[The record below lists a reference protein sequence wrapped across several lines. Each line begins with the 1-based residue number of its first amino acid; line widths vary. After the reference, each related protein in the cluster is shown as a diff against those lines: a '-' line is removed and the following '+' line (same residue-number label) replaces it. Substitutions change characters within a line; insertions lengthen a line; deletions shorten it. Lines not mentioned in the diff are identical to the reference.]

1 MFFCVFSDVPRGTTT
16 FMRIIAAIL
25 VIFTLAACNKPDP
38 NPELK
43 DPIYS
48 DLQSQLGAATQAL
61 EAEKK
66 KLEGFEKDLQA
77 VVPQTGQIK
86 YAQKR
91 VFESQA
97 LVNKWEQEKAYLEL
111 KIEQRK
117 LTAVKSYRKAFAKK
131 EDWPDP
137 KEWAS
142 YQAEQKLRN
151 AKRSWDVKDRMKEAG
166 ISFNSPSENAKAAE
180 GHGEGGGKAEK
191 AEH

>member
-1 MFFCVFSDVPRGTTT
+1 
-16 FMRIIAAIL
+16 MRIIAAIL
-25 VIFTLAACNKPDP
+25 ILFTLAACNKPDP

-48 DLQSQLGAATQAL
+48 DLQTKLGAATAAV

-66 KLEGFEKDLQA
+66 KLEGFEKDLET

-97 LVNKWEQEKAYLEL
+97 LIVKLEQEKAYLEL

-117 LTAVKSYRKAFAKK
+117 KEAAISYHKAFAKK
-131 EDWPDP
+131 EEWPNP
-137 KEWAS
+137 KEYAS
-142 YQAEQKLRN
+142 YQAEEKLRT
-151 AKRSWDVKDRMKEAG
+151 AKRTWDVKSRMKEAG
-166 ISFNSPSENAKAAE
+166 VSFGPSAAGGEGKEGGGEGGKAEGGEKKE
-180 GHGEGGGKAEK
+180 GHGE
-191 AEH
+191 

>member
-1 MFFCVFSDVPRGTTT
+1 
-16 FMRIIAAIL
+16 MRIIAAIL
-25 VIFTLAACNKPDP
+25 IIFTLAACSKPDP

-48 DLQSQLGAATQAL
+48 DLQAQVGAATAAV

-66 KLEGFEKDLQA
+66 KLEGFEKDLAA

-97 LVNKWEQEKAYLEL
+97 AITRLEQQLEYLKLKVEQRQKYAQASYKKAY
-111 KIEQRK
+111 
-117 LTAVKSYRKAFAKK
+117 AKK
-131 EDWPDP
+131 EEWPDP
-137 KEWAS
+137 KEWSS

-151 AKRSWDVKDRMKEAG
+151 AKRSWDVKERMKEAG
-166 ISFNSPSENAKAAE
+166 VMIDTGLGHKSSAE
-180 GHGEGGGKAEK
+180 GGEGGGGEKKAEGGG
-191 AEH
+191 H

>member
-1 MFFCVFSDVPRGTTT
+1 MK
-16 FMRIIAAIL
+16 IIAAFLI
-25 VIFTLAACNKPDP
+25 IFTLAACNKPDP

-48 DLQSQLGAATQAL
+48 DLQTQLTTATQSL

-66 KLEGFEKDLQA
+66 KLEGFEKDLAA

-97 LVNKWEQEKAYLEL
+97 LVAKWEQEKAYLEL

-117 LTAVKSYRKAFAKK
+117 LTAIKSYKKAFAKK

-137 KEWAS
+137 KEWSS

-151 AKRSWDVKDRMKEAG
+151 AKRSWDVKERMKEAG
-166 ISFNSPSENAKAAE
+166 ISFGGASEGGKKEE
-180 GHGEGGGKAEK
+180 GHGESGEKAGKAE
-191 AEH
+191 H

>member
-1 MFFCVFSDVPRGTTT
+1 
-16 FMRIIAAIL
+16 MRIIAAIL
-25 VIFTLAACNKPDP
+25 IIFTLSACSKPDP

-48 DLQSQLGAATQAL
+48 DLQAQVGAATAAV

-66 KLEGFEKDLQA
+66 KLEGFEKDLAA

-97 LVNKWEQEKAYLEL
+97 AIARLEQQLEYLKLKVEQRQRYAQASYKKAY
-111 KIEQRK
+111 
-117 LTAVKSYRKAFAKK
+117 AKK
-131 EDWPDP
+131 EEWPDP

-151 AKRSWDVKDRMKEAG
+151 AKRSWDVKERMKEAG
-166 ISFNSPSENAKAAE
+166 VTIETGL
-180 GHGEGGGKAEK
+180 GHGSSAEGGGEKKAEGGG
-191 AEH
+191 H